1 MPIRGIIILSCPIEA
16 CIFYERE
23 KQIAQKRA
31 RKLAHRRTRGTMKA
45 FLFRLAV
52 AIKDFGERKRKP
64 WLIRLGLKLKWRV
77 MQ

>member
-1 MPIRGIIILSCPIEA
+1 
-16 CIFYERE
+16 
-23 KQIAQKRA
+23 
-31 RKLAHRRTRGTMKA
+31 MKA

>member
-1 MPIRGIIILSCPIEA
+1 MKIIWLGKKPKGGI
-16 CIFYERE
+16 
-23 KQIAQKRA
+23 
-31 RKLAHRRTRGTMKA
+31 MKA